1 MALLSPTPTPFA
13 PLELTV
19 ATSTRTAAH
28 MAVDAAVLRWD
39 QMEITL
45 GQVSAI
51 AYAARP
57 RRHWGLV
64 RRVTRTIRLWTG
76 DGAPFT
82 IELQGGTL
90 ARSLETTQL
99 PAYGAITSA
108 LYASTEPRLRAE
120 LLRRMAAGDTLQLG
134 QWRLDDRGMHDA
146 TGFSMAWEDLPTA
159 VLDGESVAIT
169 HRLEGGRVQH
179 RRISMLTP
187 NAVLL
192 PELLDEA
199 AVVFS

>member
-19 ATSTRTAAH
+19 ATSSRTEAQLSIDAGH
-28 MAVDAAVLRWD
+28 MRWD
-39 QMEITL
+39 EIEIDL
-45 GQVSAI
+45 DQVRAI

-64 RRVTRTIRLWTG
+64 RRVTRTIKLWTG

-82 IELQGGTL
+82 IELQGGTVT
-90 ARSLETTQL
+90 RSLETTQL
-99 PAYGAITSA
+99 PAYQAITSA
-108 LYASTEPRLRAE
+108 LYAATEPRLRAE
-120 LLRRMAAGDTLQLG
+120 LLRGMAAGDTLQLG
-134 QWRLDDRGMHDA
+134 AWRLDDRGMHDA
-146 TGFSMAWEDLPTA
+146 DGFSMAWEHLPTA
-159 VLDGESVAIT
+159 VLDGESVALT
-169 HRLEGGRVQH
+169 QRLEGGRVEH
-179 RRISMLTP
+179 RRICMLTP

-199 AVVFS
+199 AIVFA

>member
-19 ATSTRTAAH
+19 ATAPRTDIQ
-28 MAVDAAVLRWD
+28 MAVDAAALRWD
-39 QMEITL
+39 RVEVDL
-45 GQVSAI
+45 DQVTAI
-51 AYAARP
+51 SYAARP
-57 RRHWGLV
+57 RRHWGVV

-76 DGAPFT
+76 DGAPFG

-90 ARSLETTQL
+90 THSLEAPQL
-99 PAYGAITSA
+99 AAYGAITSA
-108 LYASTEPRLRAE
+108 LYAATEPRLRAE
-120 LLRRMAAGDTLQLG
+120 LLRCMAAGDTVRLG
-134 QWRLDDRGMHDA
+134 HWRLDDRGLHD
-146 TGFSMAWEDLPTA
+146 TSGLSVAWEHLPTA
-159 VLDGESVAIT
+159 VLDGEAVVIT
-169 HRLEGGRVQH
+169 HRLECGRVER

-199 AVVFS
+199 AIVFA